1 MIYILIYLIGF
12 VIMAIVLPR
21 WLSFEEGDF
30 EVIEGEVFYI
40 DEINHKMNIT
50 AMVILWPVVL
60 PFLVFFAIMRVLI
73 VISEWFYDRFKD

>member
-30 EVIEGEVFYI
+30 EVIDGVAYPI
-40 DEINHKMNIT
+40 DEIDHKMNIT
-50 AMVILWPVVL
+50 AMVILYPIVL
-60 PFLVFFAIMRVLI
+60 PFLIFFAMIRVLI
-73 VISEWFYDRFKD
+73 VITEWFYEKFKG